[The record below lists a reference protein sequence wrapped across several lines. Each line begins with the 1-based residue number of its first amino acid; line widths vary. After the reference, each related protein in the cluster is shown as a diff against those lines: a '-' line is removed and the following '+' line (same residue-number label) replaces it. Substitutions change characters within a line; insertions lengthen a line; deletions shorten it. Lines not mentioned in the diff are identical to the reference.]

1 MFQILSLLVMFRW
14 RNSITSILFLP
25 QRLLSTRYLSRKSS
39 FISYVLLLTI
49 LLILFV
55 PSWIN
60 NINIWLNQDETIEVK
75 YSFHRI

>member
-1 MFQILSLLVMFRW
+1 MFRW

-25 QRLLSTRYLSRKSS
+25 QRFLSTRYLSRKSS